1 MNFTVYSHRFALP
14 ILETEP
20 DFIPLWD
27 EVQEAI
33 ISISDEILIKR
44 FEKSKLIQTSISRQI
59 NELLSENLVRLGWE
73 SESQIF
79 QSSNYTGDTWRLDF
93 AKELISIEVA
103 FNHSSVIAWNLLKP
117 VLAGELN
124 HVQKAIQTEL
134 GIIICATNDLKR
146 AGGFD
151 GSIGSFEKYI
161 DFLIPLRNQLSVPI
175 LLIGLEAPETFRIEH
190 ERIDNRN
197 IGSVV
202 RVD

>member
-1 MNFTVYSHRFALP
+1 MDFKFYSHRFALP

-20 DFIPLWD
+20 DFIPLW
-27 EVQEAI
+27 EEIQEAI
-33 ISISDEILIKR
+33 ISISDEALIKR
-44 FEKSKLIQTSISRQI
+44 FEESKLIQTSISRQV
-59 NELLSENLVRLGWE
+59 NELLSENLIRFGWK
-73 SESQIF
+73 SESPIF
-79 QSSNYTGDTWRLDF
+79 QSNNYKGDTWRLDF
-93 AKELISIEVA
+93 AKDLISIEVA
-103 FNHSSVIAWNLLKP
+103 FNHSSVIAWNLIKP

-175 LLIGLEAPETFRIEH
+175 LLIGLEAPSTFKIEH
-190 ERIDNRN
+190 ERVGSRN
-197 IGSVV
+197 IGNIVKIK
-202 RVD
+202 

>member
-1 MNFTVYSHRFALP
+1 MNFEIYSHRFALP

-20 DFIPLWD
+20 DFIPLWE

-33 ISISDEILIKR
+33 FSISDEILISR
-44 FEKSKLIQTSISRQI
+44 FEESDYTQTSISRQI
-59 NELLSENLVRLGWE
+59 NELLSENLTQFGWE
-73 SESQIF
+73 GESPIF
-79 QSSNYTGDTWRLDF
+79 QNNHYRGDTWRLDF

-134 GIIICATNDLKR
+134 GIIICATNELKR

-161 DFLIPLRNQLSVPI
+161 DFLIPLRNQLSIPI

-190 ERIDNRN
+190 TRIGNRN
-197 IGSVV
+197 VGRVV
-202 RVD
+202 RGV